1 MEKREA
7 TSDERDRTTGGA
19 RSMTSMWVESL
30 GRNMHGALDLMEAVI
45 QDCPDELWHANLWEV
60 PRHAIEVRDADGT
73 LVTDPAEQHAIAQ
86 WQGQLWG
93 VAWHA
98 LEVLEANLT
107 AYFVPW
113 KPWAGFGGKGQDHVA
128 ALSRPWTRTEML
140 GYIGYCRERVE
151 YALEEFMEERAATPI
166 GSRLYA
172 ERVMGKVSHVV
183 EHATQ
188 VRQFIDWT
196 ASGLIADPTIHS
208 PTEGRWANP

>member
-1 MEKREA
+1 M
-7 TSDERDRTTGGA
+7 SHERDRNTGEA
-19 RSMTSMWVESL
+19 RRMMPVWVESL
-30 GRNMHGALDLMEAVI
+30 GRNMQGALDLVEATI

-60 PRHAIEVRDADGT
+60 PRNAIEVRDADGT
-73 LVTDPAEQHAIAQ
+73 VVTDPAERHAMAQ

-113 KPWAGFGGKGQDHVA
+113 EPWAGFGGKGQDHVL

-140 GYIGYCRERVE
+140 GYIGYCRERAT

-172 ERVMGKVSHVV
+172 ERVMGKVSHLV
-183 EHATQ
+183 EHASQ

-196 ASGLIADPTIHS
+196 ASGLIPDPTVHS
-208 PTEGRWANP
+208 PTEGRWAGP